1 VQLVDLLDR
10 RDAAPDMIDEEEY
23 TARLE
28 CIKDRLVHFGDID
41 LLPDLIVINLAH
53 ENQVDGSIK
62 FDLGHRLNQAFDI
75 GISRSR
81 QARHSLHCGGKFLRH
96 PCRIKACH
104 FALATGNA
112 AENARVVTSTGS
124 DIHNVIAGLD
134 ARQRHD
140 RRRLAISVARAVLL
154 WPRRI
159 GDSRRN
165 IVPHGGKLYA
175 LDEGSSP
182 VLMDPATLETNGPST
197 FDGRYTGPMTAHPKI
212 DARTGEMFFF
222 GYMAAGPGTPDI
234 SFTVV
239 GRDGKVVRTEM
250 FKAPY
255 ASMVHDFAITDQ
267 HVIFP
272 IFPATIDLGRI
283 MKGGP
288 LIAWDPEQPSLIGI
302 MPRAGTTSEIRWFR
316 GPPAYAYHPMNSF
329 TEGNTVT
336 LDLCV
341 YPRVPLFPNADGSRA
356 PSNLADAPARL
367 ERWTFDLAAN
377 TDQFK
382 REPLDDLATEF
393 PRIDDRWT
401 GLKHRHGYTGAIL
414 GEKLPGSP
422 FDTIVHFDLAKNARE
437 TWSPG
442 PGDFVMEP
450 VIASKTATKAEAG
463 GYLLTV
469 VFRGNENRSD
479 LVILDAQN
487 VKAGPIATAKLPVRV
502 PFGFHGNWNSL
513 NGATHQHE

>member
-1 VQLVDLLDR
+1 MKSFPALPYLSGNFAPLLAECDAGDLVIEGEIPRDLQGALYRTGPNPMFPPLGNSHHWFLGEGMVHGFFIEDGRVRYRNRWVQTHQYQEQR
-10 RDAAPDMIDEEEY
+10 
-23 TARLE
+23 
-28 CIKDRLVHFGDID
+28 
-41 LLPDLIVINLAH
+41 
-53 ENQVDGSIK
+53 
-62 FDLGHRLNQAFDI
+62 
-75 GISRSR
+75 
-81 QARHSLHCGGKFLRH
+81 
-96 PCRIKACH
+96 KA
-104 FALATGNA
+104 G
-112 AENARVVTSTGS
+112 
-124 DIHNVIAGLD
+124 
-134 ARQRHD
+134 
-140 RRRLAISVARAVLL
+140 RRLYNSAFSFDPGDPSVAGKQRNVANT
-154 WPRRI
+154 
-159 GDSRRN
+159 N

-329 TEGNTVT
+329 TDGNTVT

-450 VIASKTATKAEAG
+450 VIASKTATKAEAD